1 MNAHMHTYI
10 HTHVHMYMHTNI
22 NKTITRKYDN
32 SLDYHE
38 VQLVA
43 HVCICTYQHTGF
55 DCCSCSWALKEVRV
69 DDHGA
74 VQVLLK
80 LPQKRGAYRESDAA
94 SAGWHFLRN
103 PRPKSQIITVGALI
117 IRIGFWGPVYYTYKR
132 KPPKQYY

>member
-1 MNAHMHTYI
+1 MKYNWLHMSAYAHI
-10 HTHVHMYMHTNI
+10 NI
-22 NKTITRKYDN
+22 QVR
-32 SLDYHE
+32 LLFLLLGLE
-38 VQLVA
+38 
-43 HVCICTYQHTGF
+43 
-55 DCCSCSWALKEVRV
+55 EVRV